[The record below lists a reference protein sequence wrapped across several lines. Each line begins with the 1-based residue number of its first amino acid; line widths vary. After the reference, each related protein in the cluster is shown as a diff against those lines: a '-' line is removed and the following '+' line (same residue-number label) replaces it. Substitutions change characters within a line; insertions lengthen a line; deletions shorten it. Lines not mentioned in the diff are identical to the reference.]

1 MNGFWE
7 FARDYWWLVFPV
19 GALAGGWWSRFAGF
33 SEKRRQDKIE
43 MLRIKHGGQSG
54 AGGPEQQDDAGTA
67 LARAISAHDDVTRR
81 WFEYETNLQ
90 TVIDFP
96 MMTNVREPLTA
107 DFHRARIVADDL
119 RPTDPAAPVDRAHLR
134 EYRDAVHAYRA
145 AFEIAEREAQRRRR
159 SDYSPAEQDALARA
173 AKLAAVAQDDRAP
186 QAERQGAYQRA
197 RRELEGVLLVPER
210 AALQLERRISAA
222 LEPGH

>member
-1 MNGFWE
+1 MTGFWG
-7 FARDYWWLVFPV
+7 FVGGYWWLVFPLGGV
-19 GALAGGWWSRFAGF
+19 VGGWFKGVAVYN
-33 SEKRRQDKIE
+33 EKRRKDKIE
-43 MLRIKHGGQSG
+43 MLRIKHGAATAEVESRHATQSG
-54 AGGPEQQDDAGTA
+54 IDRV
-67 LARAISAHDDVTRR
+67 LAAHDDVTRR

-107 DFHRARIVADDL
+107 DFHRAKVVADNL
-119 RPTDPAAPVDRAHLR
+119 RPDDPAELTDHPTFV
-134 EYRDAVHAYRA
+134 EYRDAVNAYRV

-173 AKLAAVAQDDRAP
+173 GKLVAVADDGSAT
-186 QAERQGAYQRA
+186 QAERQSAYRHA

-210 AALQLERRISAA
+210 AAVQLERRIAGA
-222 LEPGH
+222 LETGH

>member
-7 FARDYWWLVFPV
+7 FAGDYWWLVFPV
-19 GALAGGWWSRFAGF
+19 GALASGWFAKFSGY

-43 MLRIKHGGQSG
+43 MLRIKHGAAAGEVESRHATQSG
-54 AGGPEQQDDAGTA
+54 IDRV
-67 LARAISAHDDVTRR
+67 LAAHDDVTRR
-81 WFEYETNLQ
+81 WFEYETDLQ

-107 DFHRARIVADDL
+107 DFHRARVVADNL
-119 RPTDPAAPVDRAHLR
+119 RPDDPAELNDHTTYL
-134 EYRDAVHAYRA
+134 EYRDAVNAYRV

-173 AKLAAVAQDDRAP
+173 GKLVAVADDESAT
-186 QAERQGAYQRA
+186 QAERQSAYRHA

-210 AALQLERRISAA
+210 AALQLERRISGV
-222 LEPGH
+222 LETGH